1 MNGGNIMKK
10 VIYVLAIIALVLSL
24 SSCSKAVMEVPDTT
38 VSANETIGT
47 TIISTTTEPT
57 TKQTTVTTTKQDTT
71 ITKKETTVITT
82 KKVTTT
88 RKQTTT
94 HKVVETKPKTTTT
107 TTQKVVSTCTNNDN
121 HSMGVG
127 NMGKWLNNRNEVQAY
142 VSSVMESWNDKF
154 RNGEIT
160 REEYYENCPSGY
172 KSWSCSYCGKWTGNF
187 TY

>member
-1 MNGGNIMKK
+1 MKK
-10 VIYVLAIIALVLSL
+10 IVSIIFISVVLIAFLYG
-24 SSCSKAVMEVPDTT
+24 CSNTVAEVTNTTT
-38 VSANETIGT
+38 VLANETTGT
-47 TIISTTTEPT
+47 TIISTTEPT
-57 TKQTTVTTTKQDTT
+57 TEQTTVTTTQRATT
-71 ITKKETTVITT
+71 TKKETITATTT

-94 HKVVETKPKTTTT
+94 HKAVVTKPKTTTT

-121 HSMGVG
+121 HSMKCGG
-127 NMGKWLNNRNEVQAY
+127 MGKWFNSRNEVQAY
-142 VSSVMESWNDKF
+142 VGSVMESWNDKF

-160 REEYYENCPSGY
+160 WEEYTKNCPSGY

>member
-1 MNGGNIMKK
+1 MNGGNIMRK
-10 VIYVLAIIALVLSL
+10 VIYVLVITALALSL
-24 SSCSKAVMEVPDTT
+24 SSCSQTVTEVPDITT
-38 VSANETIGT
+38 GT
-47 TIISTTTEPT
+47 TIISTTEATTDPTKVTTTQQDITT
-57 TKQTTVTTTKQDTT
+57 TKKEVTTVT
-71 ITKKETTVITT
+71 TT

-94 HKVVETKPKTTTT
+94 HKVVETNPRTTTT

-127 NMGKWLNNRNEVQAY
+127 NMGKWLNSRNEVQAY

-160 REEYYENCPSGY
+160 RDDYMKNCPSGY